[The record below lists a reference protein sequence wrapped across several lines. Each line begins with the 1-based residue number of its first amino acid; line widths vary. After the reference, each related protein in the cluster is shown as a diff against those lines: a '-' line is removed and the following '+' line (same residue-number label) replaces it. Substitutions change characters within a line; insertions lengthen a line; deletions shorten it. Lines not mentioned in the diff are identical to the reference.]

1 MYLIIIIV
9 LQFLLLVMAVT
20 MHRITK
26 YRLLWIVAAL
36 ASGIMVV
43 RNIILLYYNGNL
55 PKDTYLSIII
65 SNLLPI
71 LVLLL
76 IIFALLVFYHMYKA
90 RINLELNLRQRE
102 QSAKD
107 NLIISSAAVEQ
118 SPSVVVITDLEGNI
132 EYVNPKFS
140 ELTGYTKDEVL
151 GKNPRI
157 LKSGYF
163 KDSIYKELWDIVS
176 SGGEWRG
183 EFLNKKKTGEFYWEA
198 ASISSIKDNNGSI
211 KNYLAVKE
219 DITEKKNIEEALF
232 RSERRMKDVQRVA
245 HIGTWERDEISK
257 KAFWSD
263 ENYRILGLEPGEIEP
278 GLDYFKSIIHP
289 EDRERVIKAADNS
302 RANHKENNEIF
313 RLILKDGTEKYV
325 NDWSHYSYNADGLLT
340 YSTGMMQDITR
351 RIENE
356 ESIKASLEEKKV
368 LLKELYHRTKNNM
381 QVIISMLNLN
391 SSRVDDKRV
400 SDVFTDVTSRIQSMS
415 LVHEKLYQ
423 SQNLSSVSLKE
434 YIEDL
439 CFSLKGSYCSS
450 ACKIDFFLNLDDI
463 SVSIDAAIPL
473 GLILSELISNSFKH
487 AFKNQEKGAIHISL
501 KSRNNSQTIIEIHD
515 SGIGNSSDINV
526 NNLTSMGLQT
536 VYALAEYQLHGNIEL
551 YTGPG
556 FKFGITFNNDVF
568 KSRV

>member
-1 MYLIIIIV
+1 MYLIIIIL
-9 LQFLLLVMAVT
+9 LQFLLLVMAVI
-20 MHRITK
+20 MYRITK
-26 YRLLWIVAAL
+26 YRLLWIVAGL

-43 RNIILLYYNGNL
+43 RNIILLYYNGSL

-71 LVLLL
+71 LVLVL
-76 IIFALLVFYHMYKA
+76 IIIAFLVFYHMHKT

-140 ELTGYTKDEVL
+140 ELTGFTKEEAL

-163 KDSIYKELWDIVS
+163 KDSIYKELWDTIS

-183 EFLNKKKTGEFYWEA
+183 EFHNKKKNGEFYWEA

-211 KNYLAVKE
+211 KHYLAVKE
-219 DITEKKNIEEALF
+219 DITEKKNIEEALL
-232 RSERRMKDVQRVA
+232 RSERRLKDVQRVA
-245 HIGTWERDEISK
+245 LIGTWERDEISK
-257 KAFWSD
+257 KAYWSD

-278 GLDYFKSIIHP
+278 SLDFFSSVIHP
-289 EDRERVIKAADNS
+289 EDRERVFKATENS
-302 RANHKENNEIF
+302 RAKHKENNEIF

-325 NDWSHYSYNADGLLT
+325 NDWSHCSYDADGLLLYT
-340 YSTGMMQDITR
+340 TGMMQDITR
-351 RIENE
+351 RVENE
-356 ESIKASLEEKKV
+356 KSIKASLEEKKV

-381 QVIISMLNLN
+381 QVIISMLNLS

-400 SDVFTDVTSRIQSMS
+400 SDVFNDVTSRIQSMS

-450 ACKIDFFLNLDDI
+450 TCKIDFLLSLDDI

-501 KSRNNSQTIIEIHD
+501 KSRNNLQTIIEIYD
-515 SGIGNSSDINV
+515 SGIGNSADINV
-526 NNLTSMGLQT
+526 NNLTSIGLQT
-536 VYALAEYQLHGNIEL
+536 VFALVEYQLHGNIEL
-551 YTGPG
+551 YTGSG
-556 FKFGITFNNDVF
+556 FKFGITFNNNVF